1 MSFRENVFQKVK
13 CEALILFDKYP
24 LSLLAATHLRSRAVG
39 VTYVNTIS
47 EPTES
52 GQLVVVE

>member
-1 MSFRENVFQKVK
+1 MSFHENVVQKVK

-24 LSLLAATHLRSRAVG
+24 LSLLAATQLRSRAVG

-52 GQLVVVE
+52 GNL